1 MISRRLLRIKV
12 LQVLYAYFKVQDKP
26 IDKAEKELV
35 FSINKSYDLYHYLLM
50 LPVEVMARAEE
61 KINSAKEKHRPTP
74 EDLAPNTRFVDNP
87 VLKQIAENENLARYT
102 SIKKLSWVNHPEL
115 VKNLYNEI
123 VASEMYQE
131 YMTAKE
137 VGYEGHKAFVIDIY
151 AEFIANSELLSQIL
165 EEMSIYWNDDSDFI
179 LNMIVKTLQKFRHNQ
194 KSHKPLMSLYKN
206 EEDADFV
213 KQLFRKSIVDFES
226 NQKLI
231 HEFTQNWELERIAF
245 MDILL
250 MSQAISEVVNFSS
263 IPVKVSMN
271 EYIEIAKY
279 YSTEKSSVYINGML
293 DKIIAHL
300 RKEKKITKH
309 GRGLIGESAKKD

>member
-12 LQVLYAYFKVQDKP
+12 LQVLYAYFKVQDKT
-26 IDKAEKELV
+26 IDKAEKELI

-50 LPVEVMARAEE
+50 LPVEIKARAED

-74 EDLAPNTRFVDNP
+74 EDLNPNTRFVDNP
-87 VLKQIAENENLARYT
+87 MLQQIAENENLARYT
-102 SIKKLSWVNHPEL
+102 SIKKLSWANHPEL

-123 VASEMYQE
+123 ISSDLYQE
-131 YMTAKE
+131 YMQAKE
-137 VGYEGHKAFVIDIY
+137 VGYEGHKTFVIDIY
-151 AEFIANSELLSQIL
+151 SEFIAPSELLSQIL
-165 EEMSIYWNDDSDFI
+165 EEMSIYWNDDADFI
-179 LNMIVKTLQKFRHNQ
+179 LNMIVKTLQKFKPN
-194 KSHKPLMSLYKN
+194 HKPGKALLSLYKN
-206 EEDADFV
+206 EDDADFV
-213 KQLFRKSIVDFES
+213 KQLFRKSIVDFEA

-250 MSQAISEVVNFSS
+250 MSQAISEISNFTS
-263 IPVKVSMN
+263 IPVKVSLN

-279 YSTEKSSVYINGML
+279 YSTEKSSMYINGML

-300 RKEKKITKH
+300 QKEKKIDKH
-309 GRGLIGESAKKD
+309 GRGLISESSR